1 MERMSLRMN
10 RSIPTATVI
19 PMLSVHDVVE
29 ATDWLCDAFGFEVR
43 LRIGEDRAQLAFGD
57 GAVILTRLS
66 TMEAAGEDH
75 GVIVRVEDVD
85 AHYATAVEAGA
96 EIIDPPETEE
106 YGERQYVALDLNG
119 HEWTFTQS
127 VADADPGEWGAG
139 DVHLELDSDE
149 SSWGF
154 AEPGPLRDEL
164 TAAALAGTKTATASL
179 VAELEAD
186 GDPIPRPGDRSIL
199 LDSDDRPVA
208 VIETTEVRIR
218 RMADVDDRFAI
229 DEGEGYTGSADWRAS
244 HERYW
249 NRYLDDLRTRLGDP
263 SFTLG
268 DETLVVAE
276 RFQIVVELDPDS
288 PR

>member
-1 MERMSLRMN
+1 MRIN
-10 RSIPTATVI
+10 RSIPAATVV
-19 PMLSVHDVVE
+19 PTLAVHDVVA
-29 ATDWLCDAFGFEVR
+29 ATDWLCATFGFEVR
-43 LRIGEDRAQLAFGD
+43 LRIGEHRAQLAFGD
-57 GAVILTRLS
+57 GAVILTELRTLE
-66 TMEAAGEDH
+66 EACEDH
-75 GVIVRVEDVD
+75 GVMVRVDDVD
-85 AHYATAVEAGA
+85 AHHSTAVEAGA
-96 EIIDPPETEE
+96 EILREPETYE
-106 YGERQYVALDLNG
+106 YGERQYVALDLDG

-127 VADADPGEWGAG
+127 VDDADPGEWGAG
-139 DVHLELDSDE
+139 DAHLELDTAE

-218 RMADVDDRFAI
+218 RMADVDDQFAI
-229 DEGEGYTGSADWRAS
+229 DEGEGYAGRADWRSS

-249 NRYLDDLRTRLGDP
+249 NGYLDDLRARLGDP
-263 SFTLG
+263 SFRLG
-268 DETLVVAE
+268 DDTLVVAE
-276 RFQIVVELDPDS
+276 RFRIAVELDPDS